1 MLSNYFKIIWRN
13 VLKDRQFTI
22 LNLLGLS
29 TGLACTLLIY
39 LWITD
44 ELNVDKHN
52 EKDQQLYQVMTNL
65 ETESGIRTIEG
76 TAGMLGST
84 LPKEIPEIEYG
95 VSVLPA
101 SWFPFQGVASTDN
114 VKIKGRG
121 EYVSKDYFNAFT
133 LNFIKGDKLRLFE
146 NNSSVAISEE
156 LAHKLFNTTENV
168 IGKTLKWDQSE
179 FGGSFIVSGVFKMP
193 PPSAT
198 SQFDLMFNYDLVLER
213 RPNLLNWQN
222 SDPSTFIIVKKGT
235 NIAALNNKIRDFE
248 QKRDKEGHKT
258 IFATKFSDKYLYS
271 KFENGVQAGGRIA
284 YVKLF
289 SVIAIFILVIA
300 CINFMNL
307 STAKASRRLKE
318 VGIKKVMGAGRHTL
332 VLQYIGESMM
342 MTFLSLLLAILFMI
356 LLLPVFNEVTAKQMD
371 LRFNAGQ
378 VLSVIGITAA
388 TGLLAGSYP
397 AFYLS
402 GFKPVTVLKGKL
414 NTSFGEL
421 WIRKG
426 LVVFQFTLSII
437 FIAAVLIV
445 YEQLNLIQSKNL
457 GYSRDNVIHFEIPL
471 EMDSARL
478 NAAYSFVTRLSRIPG
493 VINAS
498 SYYHNLTGDR
508 GAISG
513 FEWPGKNP
521 GTDIEFSNLEVGNNF
536 LETAGIT
543 IKDGR
548 NFSGNDN
555 ARNEIIFN
563 ETAIKEMGLK
573 DPVGKTIKFW
583 GMEKQIVGIAADFN
597 FESLYNPV
605 KPCFF
610 QVYPVMPNIMV
621 RIKAGTEKQTIG
633 SIEKAF
639 TQFAPGMSLDYRFL
653 DDDYQSLYVSERR
666 VGVLSRVFAALAI
679 IISCLGLFGLA
690 AFTAQRRQKEIGIR
704 KVIGAS
710 VSRVAMLLSSEF
722 MKLVIVAMLLAFP
735 LVWWAMNSWLN
746 DFAYRVAIRADI
758 FLITAVSA
766 LLITVITIG
775 FQAIK
780 AAMANPVK
788 SLRTE

>member
-1 MLSNYFKIIWRN
+1 MLSNYLKIIWRN

-29 TGLACTLLIY
+29 TGLACTLMIY

-44 ELNVDKHN
+44 ELDVDKYN
-52 EKDQQLYQVMTNL
+52 EKDRQLYQVMTNL
-65 ETESGIRTIEG
+65 KTESGIRTIEG
-76 TAGMLGST
+76 TAGLLGT
-84 LPKEIPEIEYG
+84 ALPKEFPEIEYG

-101 SWFPFQGVASTDN
+101 SWFPFQGVVSTDDM
-114 VKIKGRG
+114 KIKGRG

-133 LNFIKGDKLRLFE
+133 VKFIEGDKMRLFE

-156 LAHKLFNTTENV
+156 LSNKLFNTTKNV

-179 FGGSFIVSGVFKMP
+179 YGGSFIVSGVFKMNP
-193 PPSAT
+193 TSAT

-222 SDPSTFIIVKKGT
+222 SDPGSYIVVKKGT
-235 NIAALNNKIRDFE
+235 DIASLNNKIRDFV
-248 QKRDKEGHKT
+248 QKRDKESGKT

-271 KFENGVQAGGRIA
+271 NFENGVQTGGRIA

-289 SVIAIFILVIA
+289 SVIAIFILAIA

-318 VGIKKVMGAGRHTL
+318 VGIKKVMGAGRRTL

-342 MTFLSLLLAILFMI
+342 MTFFSLALAIVWMAI
-356 LLLPVFNEVTAKQMD
+356 LLPVFNEVTGKQMD
-371 LRFNAGQ
+371 LRFNTSQ
-378 VLSVIGITAA
+378 VLAIIGIVVV

-402 GFKPVTVLKGKL
+402 GFNPVTVLKGKL

-445 YEQLNLIQSKNL
+445 YKQLNLIQSKNL
-457 GYSRDNVIHFEIPL
+457 GYSRDNIIHFEIPL
-471 EMDSARL
+471 EMDSVKL
-478 NAAYSFVTRLSRIPG
+478 NAASAFVTRLNSIAG
-493 VINAS
+493 VVNAS
-498 SYYHNLTGDR
+498 SYYHNLTGDH

-521 GTDIEFSNLEVGNNF
+521 NTDIEFSNLEVGFNF
-536 LETAGIT
+536 LETMGIA
-543 IKDGR
+543 IKQGR
-548 NFSGNDN
+548 NFSKSNN
-555 ARNEIIFN
+555 AHNEIIFN
-563 ETAIKEMGLK
+563 ETAIREMGLE
-573 DPVGKTIKFW
+573 DPVGETIKFW
-583 GMEKQIVGIAADFN
+583 GMERQIVGVAADFN
-597 FESLYNPV
+597 FESLYNSV

-610 QVYPVMPNIMV
+610 QVYPVLPNVMV
-621 RIKAGTEKQTIG
+621 KVKAGTEKQTIG
-633 SIEKAF
+633 NIEKSF
-639 TQFAPGMSLDYRFL
+639 MQFAPGMSFDYRFL
-653 DDDYQSLYVSERR
+653 DDDYQALYASEKR
-666 VGVLSRVFAALAI
+666 VGVLSWVFAALAI

-710 VSRVAMLLSSEF
+710 VSGVAILLSSEF
-722 MKLVIVAMLLAFP
+722 MKLIIVAMMVAFP

-758 FLITAVSA
+758 FVITAASA
-766 LLITVITIG
+766 LMITVLTIG